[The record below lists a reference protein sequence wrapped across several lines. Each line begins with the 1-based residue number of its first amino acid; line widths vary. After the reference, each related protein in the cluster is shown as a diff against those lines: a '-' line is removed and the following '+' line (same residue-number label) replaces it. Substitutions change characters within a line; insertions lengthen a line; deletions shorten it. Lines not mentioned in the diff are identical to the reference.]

1 MNKRRFITL
10 LGGAATWPLA
20 ARAQQPGM
28 PMIGIL
34 AAPAPPYA
42 ENVSAIR
49 RGLSEA
55 GFVEGR
61 NLTMEF
67 RWAEGRYE
75 RLPGMATD
83 LVNRQVALIV
93 TVGGVAPLAAARNAT
108 TTIPIVF
115 HMAGD
120 PVRLGFAKSFN
131 RPGGNVTGVSLV
143 QVALAAKRLEVLR
156 ELVPATRII
165 GLLINPANPNV
176 ETVVPE
182 LHTTA
187 RALGL
192 ELVVGYAN
200 SESDVDVAFEGFVRD
215 RVQALLVDADPVFLS
230 RLQHLNAAAAR
241 RSIPAMYVTRQYVEG
256 GGLISYGAN
265 VADAY
270 REVGVYAGKI
280 LKGVLPADL
289 PILQPT
295 KFELVVNLTTAKA
308 LGLEVPPT
316 LLARADEVIE

>member
-1 MNKRRFITL
+1 
-10 LGGAATWPLA
+10 
-20 ARAQQPGM
+20 
-28 PMIGIL
+28 
-34 AAPAPPYA
+34 
-42 ENVSAIR
+42 
-49 RGLSEA
+49 
-55 GFVEGR
+55 
-61 NLTMEF
+61 MEF

-75 RLPGMATD
+75 RLPGMAAD

-120 PVRLGFAKSFN
+120 PVRLGFVKSFN